1 MLKLAANLDWLFTD
15 LPIAGRFQAA
25 KAAGFHGVEGLF
37 LWQHPLEHLQ
47 AIQQETSLP
56 VVLMNAPA
64 GDWSQGERG
73 LAALPERDEEFY
85 RSLNVAHDY
94 AMGLGCRRVHVMSGL
109 RRSDLTLYA
118 QRELLVNRLRIA
130 CDMMAKTGIDVL
142 IEPLN
147 PQDMPSYMVDSF
159 PLAESI
165 IREVDRKNIGLQ
177 FDIYHCQK
185 IHGDVVKNIERYL
198 PLIKHFQ
205 IASVPYRH
213 EPGTGELNE
222 KWILDFIEQL
232 NYQGWIG
239 CEYQPS
245 TSAPESLHWITPY
258 LEF

>member
-15 LPIAGRFQAA
+15 LPIAARFAA
-25 KAAGFHGVEGLF
+25 AQAAGFRGVEGLF
-37 LWQHPLEHLQ
+37 LWQHPLAHLHAAQ
-47 AIQQETSLP
+47 RETSLP

-64 GDWSQGERG
+64 GNWAQGERG
-73 LAALPERDEEFY
+73 LAAQPGRDPEFHH
-85 RSLNVAHDY
+85 SLNMARDY
-94 AMGLGCRRVHVMSGL
+94 ATALGCRRVHVMAGS
-109 RRSDLTLYA
+109 RCDDLTLHA
-118 QRELLVNRLRIA
+118 QRTLLTNRLRIA
-130 CDMMAKTGIDVL
+130 CDMMAEAEIDVL

-147 PQDMPSYMVDSF
+147 SQDMPGYFIDSF

-165 IREVDRKNIGLQ
+165 IQEVGKKNIGLQ

-185 IHGDVVKNIERYL
+185 IHGNVAKNIERYFT
-198 PLIKHFQ
+198 LIKHFQ

-222 KWILDFIEQL
+222 TWLFDFIRKI

-245 TSAPESLHWITPY
+245 TSGPDSLNWIKPY
-258 LEF
+258 L

>member
-15 LPIAGRFQAA
+15 LPIAARFQAT

-37 LWQHPLEHLQ
+37 LWQHPLAHLQ
-47 AIQQETSLP
+47 AAQRETSLP

-64 GDWSQGERG
+64 GNWSQGERG
-73 LAALPERDEEFY
+73 LAAQPGRDEEFFS
-85 RSLNVAHDY
+85 SLNVARDY
-94 AMGLGCRRVHVMSGL
+94 AMALGCRQVHVMAGL
-109 RRSDLTLYA
+109 RCDNLPLNTQRDLLT
-118 QRELLVNRLRIA
+118 NRLRIA
-130 CDMMAKTGIDVL
+130 CDMMAEAEIDVL

-147 PQDMPSYMVDSF
+147 SQDMPGYFIDSF

-165 IREVDRKNIGLQ
+165 IHEVGRKNIGLQ

-185 IHGDVVKNIERYL
+185 IHGNVAKNIERYIT
-198 PLIKHFQ
+198 LIKHFQ

-222 KWILDFIEQL
+222 AWLFNFIRKMD
-232 NYQGWIG
+232 YQGWIG

-245 TSAPESLHWITPY
+245 TSGSETLRWMTTY
-258 LEF
+258 L

>member
-15 LPIAGRFQAA
+15 LPLAARFHAA
-25 KAAGFHGVEGLF
+25 KAAGFHGIEGLF
-37 LWQHPLEHLQ
+37 LWQHPLEQLQ
-47 AIQQETSLP
+47 AAQRQTSLP
-56 VVLMNAPA
+56 LVLMNAPA
-64 GDWSQGERG
+64 GNWSQGERG
-73 LAALPERDEEFY
+73 LAALPGRDEEFH
-85 RSLNVAHDY
+85 RSLEVARDY

-109 RRSDLTLYA
+109 RRDELTLHA

-130 CDMMAKTGIDVL
+130 CDVMAKTGIDVL

-147 PQDMPSYMVDSF
+147 SQDMPGYFIDSF
-159 PLAESI
+159 PLAEAI
-165 IREVDRKNIGLQ
+165 IHDVGKNNIGLQ

-185 IHGDVVKNIERYL
+185 IHGNVAKNIERYFT
-198 PLIKHFQ
+198 LIKHFQ

-222 KWILDFIEQL
+222 QWILDFIEQL

-245 TSAPESLHWITPY
+245 TSGPESLSWITPY
-258 LEF
+258 L